1 MKILEILQPKIVSG
15 PNDQTPQDLVA
26 QDIVPEALDLTD
38 KIEELKA
45 WETKFNRYR
54 NDQGSELAH
63 GYLKAMTDTGIMSDG
78 WEAGEW
84 SKVEQA
90 LGDESEWSEDDFEKA
105 EAMSPITRSM
115 MDDLARVLGVDSV
128 GEDELDAVGRAI
140 GYFEGTEET
149 CVSSIAEGVSRI
161 LRRKAGQGIKP
172 GFRCTSGPRKGR
184 IVANPETCFARLQPI
199 KGAKIA
205 QKRQMKAKQT
215 ARKRARTMKSG
226 GASQRLKGAQLR
238 QVKGSAPMKQASK
251 MKSSSGMKKSG
262 KMQKS
267 KIVKPKK

>member
-15 PNDQTPQDLVA
+15 SNDQIPQDLVA
-26 QDIVPEALDLTD
+26 QDIVPEALDLTN

-45 WETKFNRYR
+45 WETKFNRYQ

-84 SKVEQA
+84 AKVEQA
-90 LGDESEWSEDDFEKA
+90 LGDESEWSDDDFEKA

-115 MDDLARVLGVDSV
+115 MDDLVRILGVDSV

-161 LRRKAGQGIKP
+161 LRRKYGKGLTP

-184 IVANPETCFARLQPI
+184 VVAKPETCFARLNPI

-205 QKRQMKAKQT
+205 QKRQARAKAT
-215 ARKRARTMKSG
+215 AKKRARTMKSG
-226 GASQRLKGAQLR
+226 GGSQRLQKIQIDKSR
-238 QVKGSAPMKQASK
+238 KGSAPLKRA
-251 MKSSSGMKKSG
+251 GRL
-262 KMQKS
+262 QKS
-267 KIVKPKK
+267 KVIKPKKR